1 MSAPHSVLAHGAAV
15 PAIGLGT
22 YPLSGADCARAVAY
36 ALQQGYRHVDT
47 AAIYGNEDGVGDGLR
62 ASGVA
67 REAVFVTTK
76 VWRDDLR
83 GKALLAAADA
93 SLKRLRL
100 DQVDLLLIH
109 WPNSDIPLGETL
121 AALAEA
127 KRRGLTKH
135 IGVSN
140 FPAALLRQAV
150 EQCDEPIVANQC
162 EYHPRLDQTKLIAA
176 CRELG
181 VAFVSYAP
189 LAHAELMGDPA
200 IARIAVAHRKTPG
213 QIILR
218 WHVQQ
223 PGVAAIPKSGR
234 EQGIKNNLDVFGFAL
249 SAQDMMDI
257 AALRRRDGR
266 LVDPGWAPDWDKP

>member
-1 MSAPHSVLAHGAAV
+1 MPASNSVGAHGAAI

-22 YPLSGADCARAVAY
+22 YKLDGAEGARAVAY
-36 ALQQGYRHVDT
+36 ALQRGCRHLDT
-47 AAIYGNEDGVGDGLR
+47 AAMYDNEECVGEGLR

-67 REAVFVTTK
+67 RGEVFVTTK
-76 VWRDDLR
+76 VWRDNLHA
-83 GKALLAAADA
+83 KALLASAQA
-93 SLKRLRL
+93 SLKRLRVE
-100 DQVDLLLIH
+100 QVDLLLIH
-109 WPNSDIPLGETL
+109 WPNSDIPLGESL

-127 KRRGLTKH
+127 KQRGLTRH

-162 EYHPRLDQTKLIAA
+162 EYHPRLDQTKLLDA
-176 CRELG
+176 CRALG

-189 LAHAELMGDPA
+189 LAHAELMGDPVVT
-200 IARIAVAHRKTPG
+200 RIAATHGKKPG
-213 QIILR
+213 QVILR

-234 EQGIKNNLDVFGFAL
+234 EQNIKDNLDVFGFAL
-249 SAQDMMDI
+249 SEQEMRDI
-257 AALRRRDGR
+257 HALRRDNGR
-266 LVDPGWAPDWDKP
+266 MIDPGWAPAWDRA